1 MLRKLTLEFAV
12 LGLFSS
18 LLLVAQNASPTLN
31 IESIASGELTGH
43 VPESVQ
49 WSPDGTKI
57 TFVLRDENEHAELWA
72 VEAATGNKSVLVS
85 STKLSSL
92 ASKTGKIN
100 DERER
105 EWRERYGVQD
115 YHWSPDS
122 KYLLFDSNGQF
133 WLYSFNTGTAVEITS
148 SPDENTDPKFSP
160 NGKMLGFLRKHDL
173 WVRNIPDGSEKQLTK
188 VGDKEELLNGE
199 VDWLYAEE
207 LFVRS
212 NYFWSPDS
220 KQIAFLQ
227 MDEKTVPTYPIVY
240 YSALK
245 AKAEDE
251 KYPNP
256 GDSNPAVRIGVLEA
270 GSGKVKWMNLPDTND
285 AYIPRFGWLRP
296 GILWAVVRNRAQTKE
311 TLYFL
316 DARTGEPQTVL
327 TETSDA
333 WINETEEIYWFQSGD
348 RLLLPSWRDGNQQLY
363 LFSWDKSNPLKSAVK
378 LDGQVTK
385 GDYQVS
391 KVNYVDETTGVVY
404 FTANP
409 GVLDS
414 QLMSIRLD
422 GSDQKQVSRA
432 PGSHDA
438 TFGSATSYVDSYS
451 TLMTP
456 PKLELCSVSGTCN
469 VFWQPK
475 DIAGLGL
482 KAPDILKLTAAD
494 GKTTLY
500 GQLYMPENVKPG
512 ERVPL
517 LMDPYGGP
525 GIQHV
530 RDEWGTDP
538 LFDGMFFREYLTR
551 QGFATL
557 IVDNRGMAGRGREF
571 TAVIKGHFGDIEL
584 ADQLASLDQVE
595 KAHPEID
602 PQRIGWFG
610 LSYGGYMT
618 LYAMTHTD
626 RIQAGVS
633 LAPVTNW
640 RLYDSTYT
648 ERYMGLPKDNA
659 QGYKLSSPTTAGANL
674 HGRLLIE
681 HGTSDDNVHMQ
692 NTVAMAQ
699 ALIEAGKQFR
709 VMLYPAQTH
718 GVSGAADTAH
728 VLHLIDDYFTRELK
742 ADSASG
748 GQEK

>member
-1 MLRKLTLEFAV
+1 MFRKLALEFAV
-12 LGLFSS
+12 LALFSTV
-18 LLLVAQNASPTLN
+18 LIAQSSSATLT
-31 IESIASGELTGH
+31 IEAIASGELTGRA
-43 VPESVQ
+43 PESVQ

-57 TFVLRDENEHAELWA
+57 TFVLRNDDGRAELWA
-72 VEAATGNKSVLVS
+72 VDAATGQKSVLVS
-85 STKLSSL
+85 ATKLSSL
-92 ASKTGKIN
+92 APAKGKIN

-105 EWRERYGVQD
+105 EWRERYGVQA

-133 WLYSFNTGTAVEITS
+133 WLYSLKTGTAVEVTS
-148 SPDENTDPKFSP
+148 SPDENTDPKFAP
-160 NGKMLGFLRKHDL
+160 NGKVLAFLRKHDI
-173 WVRNIPDGSEKQLTK
+173 WVRNIPDGNEKQLTK
-188 VGDKEELLNGE
+188 VGDDTDLLNGE

-227 MDEKTVPTYPIVY
+227 MDEKSVPTFPIVY
-240 YSALK
+240 YGEVH
-245 AKAEDE
+245 AKAVQE

-256 GDSNPAVRIGVLEA
+256 GDISPAVRLGVLDA

-296 GILWAVVRNRAQTKE
+296 GILWAVVRNRPQTKE
-311 TLYFL
+311 TVYFV
-316 DARTGEPQTVL
+316 DARTGEAQTVL
-327 TETSDA
+327 TESSDA
-333 WINETEEIYWFQSGD
+333 WINETEEIYWFQGGD
-348 RLLLPSWRDGNQQLY
+348 RLLLPSWREGNLQLY
-363 LFSWDKSNPLKSAVK
+363 LYSWDPNNPMKSAVK
-378 LDGQVTK
+378 LDGRVTK

-391 KVNYVDETTGVVY
+391 KVNYVDEAAGVVY

-414 QLMSIRLD
+414 QLMSVRLD
-422 GSDQKQVSRA
+422 GSEEKVISREA
-432 PGSHDA
+432 GTHDA
-438 TFGSATSYVDSYS
+438 TFGSATTYVDHFSA
-451 TLMTP
+451 LMTP
-456 PKLELCSVSGTCN
+456 PQLSLCNANGACTA
-469 VFWQPK
+469 FWRSK
-475 DIAGLGL
+475 DISGLGL
-482 KAPDILKLTAAD
+482 KPPEILKLTAAD
-494 GKTTLY
+494 GKTVLY
-500 GQLYMPENVKPG
+500 GQLYLPQNVKPG
-512 ERVPL
+512 ERIPL

-538 LFDGMFFREYLTR
+538 LFDGMFFREYLAAH
-551 QGFATL
+551 GFATL
-557 IVDNRGMAGRGREF
+557 IVDNRGMAGRGRDF
-571 TAVIKGHFGDIEL
+571 TAAIKGHFGDIEL

-626 RIQAGVS
+626 RISAGVS

-648 ERYMGLPKDNA
+648 ERYMGLPKDNE
-659 QGYKLSSPTTAGANL
+659 QGYKLSSPTTAAANL

-681 HGTSDDNVHMQ
+681 HGTSDDNVHLQ
-692 NTVAMAQ
+692 NTVQMAQ
-699 ALIEAGKQFR
+699 SLIAAGKQFG

-718 GVSGAADTAH
+718 GVSGSTDTAH

-742 ADSASG
+742 TDSAAG
-748 GQEK
+748 GKQK

>member
-1 MLRKLTLEFAV
+1 MLRKLALEFAV
-12 LGLFSS
+12 LALLSS
-18 LLLVAQNASPTLN
+18 FIFAQSSSSPTLT
-31 IESIASGELTGH
+31 IEAIASGELTGR

-57 TFVLRDENEHAELWA
+57 TFVLRDESDHAELWA
-72 VEAATGNKSVLVS
+72 VDAATGQKSVLVS
-85 STKLSSL
+85 ATKLASL
-92 ASKTGKIN
+92 VPAAKIS

-122 KYLLFDSNGQF
+122 KDLLFDSHGQF
-133 WLYSFNTGTAVEITS
+133 WLYSLKTGTAVGITS
-148 SPDENTDPKFSP
+148 SPDANSDPKFSP
-160 NGKMLGFLRKHDL
+160 NGKTLAFLRKHDL
-173 WVRNIPDGSEKQLTK
+173 WVRGVPDGDERQLTK
-188 VGDKEELLNGE
+188 VGDNQDLLNGE

-207 LFVRS
+207 LYVRS

-227 MDEKTVPTYPIVY
+227 MDESKVPSYPIVY
-240 YSALK
+240 YGPLH
-245 AKAEDE
+245 AKAVDE

-256 GDSNPAVRIGVLEA
+256 GDVNPAVRLGVLDA
-270 GSGKVKWMNLPDTND
+270 GSAKVKWINLPDSND
-285 AYIPRFGWLRP
+285 AYIPRFGWLKA
-296 GILWAVVRNRAQTKE
+296 GVMWAEVRNRLQTKE
-311 TLYFL
+311 TIYFI
-316 DARTGEPQTVL
+316 DAKSGEAQPAI
-327 TETSDA
+327 TESSDA
-333 WINETEEIYWFQSGD
+333 WINESEEIYWFQSGD
-348 RLLLPSWRDGNQQLY
+348 RLLLPSWRDGSTQLY
-363 LFSWDKSNPLKSAVK
+363 LYSWDKNNPVKSAVK

-385 GDYQVS
+385 GDYQVG
-391 KVNYVDETTGVVY
+391 KVNYVDEQASVVY

-409 GVLDS
+409 GMLDS
-414 QLMSIRLD
+414 QLMSVRLD
-422 GSDQKQVSRA
+422 GSEPKQVSREA
-432 PGSHDA
+432 GTHDA
-438 TFGSATSYVDSYS
+438 TFNSTVAYVDSFS
-451 TLMTP
+451 ALMTP
-456 PKLELCSVSGTCN
+456 PQLALCNATGACQT
-469 VFWQPK
+469 FWKSK
-475 DIAGLGL
+475 DIGSLGL
-482 KAPDILKLTAAD
+482 KPPEILKLTAAD
-494 GKTTLY
+494 GKTVLY
-500 GQLYMPENVKPG
+500 GQLYMPRITKIPSG
-512 ERVPL
+512 GIPL

-530 RDEWGTDP
+530 QDAWGTDP
-538 LFDGMFFREYLTR
+538 LFDGMFFREYLAR

-557 IVDNRGMAGRGREF
+557 IVDNRGMAGRGRDF
-571 TAVIKGHFGDIEL
+571 TAVIKGHFGDTEL
-584 ADQLASLDQVE
+584 ADQLAALDQVE

-626 RIQAGVS
+626 RIRAGVS

-648 ERYMGLPKDNA
+648 ERYMGLPKDNE

-681 HGTSDDNVHMQ
+681 HGTSDDNVHLQ
-692 NTVAMAQ
+692 NTVQMAES
-699 ALIEAGKQFR
+699 LVEAGKQFG

-718 GVSGAADTAH
+718 GVSGATATAH

-742 ADSASG
+742 SEPAEA
-748 GQEK
+748 K